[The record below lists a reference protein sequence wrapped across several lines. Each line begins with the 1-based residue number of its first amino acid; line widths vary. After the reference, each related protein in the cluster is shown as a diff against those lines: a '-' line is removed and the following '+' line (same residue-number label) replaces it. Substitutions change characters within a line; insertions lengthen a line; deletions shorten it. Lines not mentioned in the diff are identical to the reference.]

1 MKGFFAALGF
11 LTIIPVGVCV
21 GGGDSLQ
28 KSFRWFPVVGLAI
41 GVGLA
46 VAHYGLT
53 MVLPPAPVAA
63 LIAVFMSAV
72 SGGLHIDGL
81 ADTADGLLSGAPRE
95 RVVEIMKD
103 SRSGAMAVF
112 AVASVLIIKTAA
124 LFSLKEDY
132 AVAAI
137 LLTPLAGR
145 IAIYNAMVSVP
156 YVSSSSGLGHAFGV
170 GGLRDKVASVAILLA
185 AGFIGAGIAGILW
198 AVSLYAVWGI
208 FSSWLVKRI
217 GGMTGD
223 NYGALCEITET
234 ASLISLLVFCK

>member
-1 MKGFFAALGF
+1 MKGFLAAMGF
-11 LTIIPVGVCV
+11 LTIIPAGVGV

-28 KSFRWFPVVGLAI
+28 KSFRWFPAVGLAI

-46 VAHYGLT
+46 LAHYGLNLA
-53 MVLPPAPVAA
+53 LPPAPVAA
-63 LIAVFMSAV
+63 LIAVLMSAV

-95 RVVEIMKD
+95 RVIEIMKD

-124 LFSLKEDY
+124 IFSLRGDC
-132 AVAAI
+132 AAAAI
-137 LLTPLAGR
+137 LLSPLAGR
-145 IAIYNAMVSVP
+145 TAIYNAMVSVP
-156 YVSSSSGLGHAFGV
+156 YVSGSGGLGHAFGT
-170 GGLRDKVASVAILLA
+170 GGLWDKVAAVTILFA
-185 AGFIGAGIAGILW
+185 AGFIGAGISGIWW
-198 AVSLYAVWGI
+198 AISLYALWAI
-208 FSSWLVKRI
+208 FSAWLVRRI

-234 ASLISLLVFCK
+234 ASLLFFLAFSK

>member
-11 LTIIPVGVCV
+11 LTIIPAGI

-28 KSFRWFPVVGLAI
+28 KSFRWFPAVGLAI

-46 VAHYGLT
+46 LAYYGLALA
-53 MVLPPAPVAA
+53 LPPAAVAA
-63 LIAVFMSAV
+63 IIAVLMSAV

-95 RVVEIMKD
+95 RVIEIMKD

-112 AVASVLIIKTAA
+112 AVASVLIIKTSA
-124 LFSLKEDY
+124 LFSLKSDW
-132 AVAAI
+132 ATAAI

-145 IAIYNAMVSVP
+145 TAIYNAMVSVP
-156 YVSSSSGLGHAFGV
+156 YVSSSGGLGHAFG
-170 GGLRDKVASVAILLA
+170 GGGMWDKVAAVTILFA
-185 AGFIGAGIAGILW
+185 AGFVGAGIAGIWW
-198 AVSLYAVWGI
+198 AVSLYAVWAI
-208 FSSWLVKRI
+208 FSAWLVRRI

-234 ASLISLLVFCK
+234 ASLLFFLAFCK

>member
-1 MKGFFAALGF
+1 MKGFLAALGF
-11 LTIIPVGVCV
+11 LTIIPAGVDV
-21 GGGDSLQ
+21 SGGKSLQ
-28 KSFRWFPVVGLAI
+28 KSFRWFPAVGLAI

-46 VAHYGLT
+46 LAHYGLT
-53 MVLPPAPVAA
+53 VALPPALVAA
-63 LIAVFMSAV
+63 LIAVLMSAV

-95 RVVEIMKD
+95 RVIEIMKD

-112 AVASVLIIKTAA
+112 AVASVLIVKTAA
-124 LFSLKEDY
+124 LFSLKADY

-137 LLTPLAGR
+137 LLAPLAGR

-156 YVSSSSGLGHAFGV
+156 YVSSAGGLGHAFGV
-170 GGLRDKVASVAILLA
+170 GGLRDKIAAVTILLV
-185 AGFIGAGIAGILW
+185 AGFVGAGIAGILW
-198 AVSLYAVWGI
+198 AVSLYAVWAI
-208 FSSWLVKRI
+208 FCAWLVKRI

-234 ASLISLLVFCK
+234 ASLLLFLVFCK

>member
-11 LTIIPVGVCV
+11 LTIIPAGVGV
-21 GGGDSLQ
+21 GDGDNLQ
-28 KSFRWFPVVGLAI
+28 KSFRWFPAVGLLI

-46 VAHYGLT
+46 LAHYGLNLA
-53 MVLPPAPVAA
+53 LPPAPVAA
-63 LIAVFMSAV
+63 LIAVLMSAV

-95 RVVEIMKD
+95 RMIEIMKD

-112 AVASVLIIKTAA
+112 AVTSVLIIKTTAISSLMADWAA
-124 LFSLKEDY
+124 T
-132 AVAAI
+132 AI
-137 LLTPLAGR
+137 LLSPLAGR

-156 YVSSSSGLGHAFGV
+156 YVSGSGGLGHVFGG
-170 GGLRDKVASVAILLA
+170 GGLWDKVAAVTILLA
-185 AGFIGAGIAGILW
+185 VGFIGAGISGILW
-198 AVSLYAVWGI
+198 ALSLYAVCAI
-208 FSSWLVKRI
+208 FSGWLVRRI

-234 ASLISLLVFCK
+234 ASLLFFAALSK